1 MKRFLVGLNAHKEF
15 KENHAK
21 VKQILENII
30 DSLII

>member
-1 MKRFLVGLNAHKEF
+1 LNAHKEF

-30 DSLII
+30 DSLIV